1 LSEPTQVIHCAF
13 CGWSQGSPAPVAPA
27 MAEHILHCP
36 RHPLAAVAQHNALLR
51 ECLTEV
57 LAWLRRPPGGRASE
71 ALVATTLEK
80 VLAHVEGG

>member
-1 LSEPTQVIHCAF
+1 LSDLTQVICCAF
-13 CGWSQGSPAPVAPA
+13 CGAEDVVSDAGVEA
-27 MAEHILHCP
+27 MTAHVLRCP
-36 RHPLAAVAQHNALLR
+36 RHPLAVVAQHNALLL